1 MIVAL
6 LLGAAGG
13 LVAEALA
20 SHWTPVEDRRAARA
34 ISVVL
39 GAVLGSVDV
48 LRFASTG
55 IEAAVGAWLLVL
67 LALAITDIRAHR
79 LPKRLVWAGEA
90 VTLAA
95 LAVEAIRA
103 NAPRILF
110 TAVEGAV
117 VAFVL
122 MLVLWFAT
130 KRTMGFGDVRLA
142 VLLGTMLGV
151 GGVLDVVVGLSLGF
165 VLAGAVVLVGLA
177 TRRVGGTSAIAA
189 GPYLAA
195 GAAIVLMALR

>member
-20 SHWTPVEDRRAARA
+20 SHWTPVEDRRTARA
-34 ISVVL
+34 ISVIL

-55 IEAAVGAWLLVL
+55 IETAVGAWLLVL
-67 LALAITDIRAHR
+67 LALAIVDARSHR

-90 VTLAA
+90 VSLAT

-110 TAVEGAV
+110 MAVEGAV
-117 VAFVL
+117 LAAAL
-122 MLVLWFAT
+122 MLFLWLAT
-130 KRTMGFGDVRLA
+130 KKTMGFGDVRLA
-142 VLLGTMLGV
+142 VLLGTMLGL
-151 GGVLDVVVGLSLGF
+151 GGLPEVVIGLSLGF
-165 VLAGAVVLVGLA
+165 VLAGVVALLGLA
-177 TRRVGGTSAIAA
+177 LRRVNSSSAIAF

-195 GAAIVLMALR
+195 GAAIVLLALR